1 MIGLKPY
8 NLNGR
13 KQLIVDNLIK
23 ILEQESIKG
32 SFQVEAWM
40 DCIEPEQV
48 KIKKIING
56 ALIIATPPNKIPRW
70 CFY

>member
-1 MIGLKPY
+1 
-8 NLNGR
+8 
-13 KQLIVDNLIK
+13 
-23 ILEQESIKG
+23 
-32 SFQVEAWM
+32 M

-70 CFY
+70 CFLLDSDVINVVDLNDANWDNIDQSIFTRSYKEFINKYKK